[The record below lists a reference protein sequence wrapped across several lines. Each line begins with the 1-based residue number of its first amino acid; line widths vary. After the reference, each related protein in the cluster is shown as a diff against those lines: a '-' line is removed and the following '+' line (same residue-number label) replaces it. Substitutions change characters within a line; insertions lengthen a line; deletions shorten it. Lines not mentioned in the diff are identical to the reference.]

1 MATYGDIV
9 QTTAKIYLYENDNVR
24 SEQQRGILEKNE
36 FAQILAVST
45 YGPHAAIKHKT
56 VMYFVT
62 TRDKKCGWIVSD
74 YTACLLSAYDTS
86 RWKTCQASNIYPG
99 TLVRM
104 APGCNDIRVRV
115 LRDQQNFTSDIQ
127 YLYVQNQMLF
137 VLSVMN
143 KNSFLEWAYVYSSA
157 ENALGWI
164 PTNVLQNCLK

>member
-1 MATYGDIV
+1 
-9 QTTAKIYLYENDNVR
+9 LYENDNIKP
-24 SEQQRGILEKNE
+24 EQQCGFLKKNE
-36 FAQILAVST
+36 LAQVLAFST
-45 YGPHAAIKHKT
+45 VTPKNSPHKF
-56 VMYFVT
+56 VMYFVI
-62 TRDKKCGWIVSD
+62 TRDNKCGWLNSR

-86 RWKTCQASNIYPG
+86 RWKPRQASNIFPG
-99 TLVRM
+99 ALVRM

-115 LRDQQNFTSDIQ
+115 LRDQQDFTSDIQ

-143 KNSFLEWAYVYSSA
+143 KNSFLEWAYVYSAA